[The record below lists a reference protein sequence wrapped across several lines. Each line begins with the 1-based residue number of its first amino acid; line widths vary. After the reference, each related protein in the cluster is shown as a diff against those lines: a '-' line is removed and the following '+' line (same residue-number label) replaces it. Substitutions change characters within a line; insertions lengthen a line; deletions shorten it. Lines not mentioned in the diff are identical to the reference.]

1 MKTFALALGGGGARG
16 LAHIAV
22 AEALDEMGV
31 RPVAIAGTSIGA
43 IIGAGYAAGMTGRE
57 MRRYAIHMAHNRA
70 DVMRRMMRARAGK
83 LRDIFGGGLGDATR
97 LDAELLCEQFLPQEL
112 PQEFSGLDIP
122 LTVVA
127 SDLFRRQEVV
137 FSQGSLR
144 RALAASISLPTIMR
158 PVEHDGQVL
167 VDGGATNPLPFEHLR
182 GLADVIV
189 AIEISGPVSSD
200 KRDVPNALECLYA
213 TVLVMTHSIVQEKI
227 RHGAPDLLLQPNVGS
242 FRALGFLQASAILR
256 AADPV
261 KTEVKEKLGRLLS
274 TVSDCAAF
282 ELIRRFSAH
291 DPLGPGRLNRPSWNP
306 RRPPAPSACNRS
318 CRARR
323 PAGRGRAPCR
333 FSRARPRA
341 AATMR
346 RPSRSVVGHRTASA
360 RSSTRSRKASAL
372 RFRFHAAA
380 HATRLAELRIHP
392 LHLRH
397 QEFHRHVEERAVLRD
412 VGHERASARVER
424 LKQRV
429 LLT

>member
-31 RPVAIAGTSIGA
+31 KPVAIAGTSIGA

-112 PQEFSGLDIP
+112 PEEFSGLGIP

-127 SDLFRRQEVV
+127 SDLFRRSEVV

-189 AIEISGPVSSD
+189 AIEISGPISSD
-200 KRDVPNALECLYA
+200 KRDVPSALECLYA

-274 TVSDCAAF
+274 
-282 ELIRRFSAH
+282 
-291 DPLGPGRLNRPSWNP
+291 G
-306 RRPPAPSACNRS
+306 
-318 CRARR
+318 
-323 PAGRGRAPCR
+323 
-333 FSRARPRA
+333 
-341 AATMR
+341 
-346 RPSRSVVGHRTASA
+346 
-360 RSSTRSRKASAL
+360 
-372 RFRFHAAA
+372 
-380 HATRLAELRIHP
+380 
-392 LHLRH
+392 
-397 QEFHRHVEERAVLRD
+397 
-412 VGHERASARVER
+412 
-424 LKQRV
+424 
-429 LLT
+429 